1 MVLIHNYDD
10 LTIKKIIIKKSCIHS
25 EKYKTKDIKYKIKE
39 PDGRTYKYEDIFF
52 QTPFLMLR
60 YTPQMYEGNVDSKI
74 TLDVPLKVSKTK
86 DKDKDNENQCDID
99 SEEFCLIIKKI
110 HKSLK
115 TKLIKKESE
124 KINALQNFEEKV
136 SKKKLREKYIECL
149 KTKDDILDENYKNY
163 NLKVKIHSLNGKPYI
178 RIYNSKRKLC
188 KEQKF
193 KHNTL
198 TRLILHLESI
208 WYFEDT
214 YGFNWYAVQAEIKL
228 PNIPP
233 NYFFY
238 NENKLPNYD
247 EKEKEKENN
256 NNSIPEKYLKMI
268 KMGVPKPAVELRM
281 RQDGIMI
288 PGCIP
293 PPIPP
298 PPPPPPLGTLTN
310 VKLKK
315 VTVEKKETT
324 VKEQTN
330 TDCRIPS
337 LSQLQ
342 EQLSKL
348 RKVEKKGN

>member
-10 LTIKKIIIKKSCIHS
+10 LTVKKIIIKKSCIHS
-25 EKYKTKDIKYKIKE
+25 EKFKTKDIKYKIKE
-39 PDGRTYKYEDIFF
+39 KDERTYKYEDIYF

-86 DKDKDNENQCDID
+86 ERDKDNENQCDLE
-99 SEEFCLIIKKI
+99 SEEFCLLIKKI

-124 KINALQNFEEKV
+124 RINALQNFEEKV

-149 KTKDDILDENYKNY
+149 KTKDDIIDENYKNY
-163 NLKVKIHSLNGKPYI
+163 NLKTKIHSLNGKPYI

-214 YGFNWYAVQAEIKL
+214 YGFNWYVVQAEIKL

-233 NYFFY
+233 NYFFH
-238 NENKLPNYD
+238 NQNKLPNYD
-247 EKEKEKENN
+247 EEEKDNTM
-256 NNSIPEKYLKMI
+256 PEKYHKMLR
-268 KMGVPKPAVELRM
+268 MGVPKQAVENKM
-281 RQDGIMI
+281 RQDGII
-288 PGCIP
+288 VPGAAPP

-298 PPPPPPLGTLTN
+298 PPPLPLGMLTN

-315 VTVEKKETT
+315 VTVDKTENVVSEIPK
-324 VKEQTN
+324 

-342 EQLSKL
+342 AQLSKL
-348 RKVEKKGN
+348 RKVDKKENK